1 MMYSTNVCCVPAMSS
16 HGEHSRGEVTYK
28 CSCLPVA
35 CKEVRS
41 EDVLFVGG
49 EISAW
54 LPLKGDTSCLTYTDR

>member
-49 EISAW
+49 EISA
-54 LPLKGDTSCLTYTDR
+54 